1 MTAWSFSRT
10 ACSLT
15 YFAIISGVC
24 ASTSLA
30 FAEEDCPKNF
40 ANYGIFLQAKKA
52 CGREVDYPFMNVMKA
67 CAKETPEAKAIELM
81 DNGRRIWARNL
92 MRSSL
97 GTMCEEV
104 FSRLP
109 AAPRQRKR

>member
-1 MTAWSFSRT
+1 MLIM
-10 ACSLT
+10 CGSLS
-15 YFAIISGVC
+15 AARS
-24 ASTSLA
+24 
-30 FAEEDCPKNF
+30 EDNCVKNF
-40 ANYGIFLQAKKA
+40 ENYGIFLQAVKS
-52 CGREVDYPFMNVMKA
+52 CGRKMEYPFMKVMKA
-67 CAKETPEAKAIELM
+67 CAKETPEPKAIELM

-109 AAPRQRKR
+109 VASQHRKR